1 MTSTMLP
8 SQPLPVQHQQPS
20 YRGVELDS
28 AIGLHDTM
36 AEANVTLRTNQI
48 SESQSDSS
56 PTPVNRGVSKAN
68 DDDGEQSIEDN
79 SEYGN
84 NKNLTE
90 EKDEVH
96 DSATRQYSSSHN
108 DTLDGIWK
116 FLEDNKTHNH
126 HHNNNSNKNA
136 SFQVAIQQTMD
147 LLSQHYQA
155 LMEPAQAAMMELEQ
169 IKVKLGTLQESHQAQ
184 EREIARYQLS
194 EKQAQASIAV
204 HSCTTF
210 IAFCFVAFC

>member
-1 MTSTMLP
+1 MLP
-8 SQPLPVQHQQPS
+8 SHPLPVQQQQPS
-20 YRGVELDS
+20 YRGVELDA
-28 AIGLHDTM
+28 AIGIHDTM
-36 AEANVTLRTNQI
+36 AEAKVTLRTKQI
-48 SESQSDSS
+48 SESQSHSS
-56 PTPVNRGVSKAN
+56 PTPVNRGVSNAN

-84 NKNLTE
+84 NTNLTE
-90 EKDEVH
+90 EKDEIH
-96 DSATRQYSSSHN
+96 DSATRQYSSCHH

-116 FLEDNKTHNH
+116 SWEDNETHNH
-126 HHNNNSNKNA
+126 KSNNNNNNNNNNDA